1 MACRLSIKEHFLNLP
16 DPRIER
22 SKRHQLVDILIIA
35 LCALISGADDFV
47 SIENWGHAKKD
58 WLTDRLG
65 LQLPG
70 GIPSHDTLGRV
81 FARLDPEAFCRC
93 FVAWTKAIKA
103 CTGGQV
109 IALDGKELRH
119 SFDTATGKGAIDMV
133 SAWACKSRL
142 VLAQKKVDPKSNEI
156 TALPQLLSLLEV
168 AGCIVTIDAMGCQKE
183 IAKQIIQ
190 QGGDYVLALKGNQGT
205 LHAAVVQF
213 FERSRAQGWRTGF
226 GKIAHRYC
234 QSVQKGHGRI
244 ERRRC
249 WLVEKVGWLDPEDV
263 WVGLASVA
271 CVECQRHIG
280 NKFSV
285 EVRYFISSL
294 WGSARTVLRAVR
306 SHWGIE
312 NRLHWVLD
320 VQFGEDACR
329 IRKDNAPENLAI
341 LRHLSL
347 NLLGQERSA
356 KVGIKTKRNRAGWDT
371 TYLEK
376 VLLT

>member
-1 MACRLSIKEHFLNLP
+1 MGEGCQKLWEVLEHSNGLP
-16 DPRIER
+16 TQHQRTLPQLARSAHER

-35 LCALISGADDFV
+35 LCARISGADDFV

-58 WLTDRLG
+58 WLTERLG

-70 GIPSHDTLGRV
+70 GIPSHDTRGRV

-109 IALDGKELRH
+109 IALDGKELCH
-119 SFDTATGKGAIDMV
+119 SFDTATGKGAMEMV

-142 VLAQKKVDPKSNEI
+142 VLAQKKVDQKSNEI

-168 AGCIVTIDAMGCQKE
+168 AGCIVTIDALGCQKE

-234 QSVQKGHGRI
+234 QIARACRRGTVASKGAVAGWWRP
-244 ERRRC
+244 
-249 WLVEKVGWLDPEDV
+249 WVGWTRRMSG
-263 WVGLASVA
+263 WV
-271 CVECQRHIG
+271 
-280 NKFSV
+280 
-285 EVRYFISSL
+285 
-294 WGSARTVLRAVR
+294 
-306 SHWGIE
+306 
-312 NRLHWVLD
+312 
-320 VQFGEDACR
+320 
-329 IRKDNAPENLAI
+329 
-341 LRHLSL
+341 
-347 NLLGQERSA
+347 
-356 KVGIKTKRNRAGWDT
+356 
-371 TYLEK
+371 
-376 VLLT
+376 

>member
-1 MACRLSIKEHFLNLP
+1 M
-16 DPRIER
+16 
-22 SKRHQLVDILIIA
+22 
-35 LCALISGADDFV
+35 
-47 SIENWGHAKKD
+47 
-58 WLTDRLG
+58 
-65 LQLPG
+65 
-70 GIPSHDTLGRV
+70 
-81 FARLDPEAFCRC
+81 
-93 FVAWTKAIKA
+93 
-103 CTGGQV
+103 
-109 IALDGKELRH
+109 
-119 SFDTATGKGAIDMV
+119 
-133 SAWACKSRL
+133 
-142 VLAQKKVDPKSNEI
+142 
-156 TALPQLLSLLEV
+156 
-168 AGCIVTIDAMGCQKE
+168 
-183 IAKQIIQ
+183 
-190 QGGDYVLALKGNQGT
+190 
-205 LHAAVVQF
+205 
-213 FERSRAQGWRTGF
+213 
-226 GKIAHRYC
+226 
-234 QSVQKGHGRI
+234 

-249 WLVEKVGWLDPEDV
+249 WLVENVGWLDPEDV

-347 NLLGQERSA
+347 NLLRQERSA